1 MQHAEVQAQRHAL
14 EVEAQTQRAAA
25 KTQNQASEFALHARD
40 AVLQANRA
48 IDMLRQLLQPRDQT
62 VDRLTPE
69 NTRMQ
74 ANNGTNHAPTAS
86 RPPLLPSP
94 SAPGQSPSQASHVES
109 QGSVASESRHEMRQE
124 LRQSRDRML
133 GAVVTMTQQVG
144 EAMQQQINVLT
155 AQIARSSRGSVE
167 GVVSG
172 TSSHASRAFLPFS
185 ASSRTNSGGMLP
197 AGKQTE
203 LVQQRAVYLAQQPG
217 HGLAASL
224 RPCIPCAPS
233 PPAIN

>member
-25 KTQNQASEFALHARD
+25 KTQSQASEFALHARD

-74 ANNGTNHAPTAS
+74 ANNGTDHAPTAS

-94 SAPGQSPSQASHVES
+94 SALGQSPSQASHVES
-109 QGSVASESRHEMRQE
+109 QGSVASEFRHQMRQE

-144 EAMQQQINVLT
+144 EAHAT
-155 AQIARSSRGSVE
+155 A
-167 GVVSG
+167 
-172 TSSHASRAFLPFS
+172 
-185 ASSRTNSGGMLP
+185 N
-197 AGKQTE
+197 
-203 LVQQRAVYLAQQPG
+203 QRADSANRQIIPWICRGRCARHIITCISRVLAIFRVF
-217 HGLAASL
+217 S
-224 RPCIPCAPS
+224 
-233 PPAIN
+233 N